1 MNFFFLQYTTTEMK
15 MKMNKIVIASL
26 VVIAVAIGYM
36 WWSSQS
42 KKPAEDVTIVTP
54 MPVAGYSIADDGFDA
69 SGLPEGLPETLSPV
83 EPALAVQ
90 ATEIPTTQP
99 DVISAISTAAAVPE
113 TTMEGYASYAPKN
126 WRGQIL

>member
-1 MNFFFLQYTTTEMK
+1 
-15 MKMNKIVIASL
+15 MKMNKIVVVSL
-26 VVIAVAIGYM
+26 IVIAVALLYM

-42 KKPAEDVTIVTP
+42 KKPADGVTIVTP

-69 SGLPEGLPETLSPV
+69 SGIAEGLPETLSPV

-90 ATEIPTTQP
+90 ATEIPTLQP

-113 TTMEGYASYAPKN
+113 TTMAAEGYASYAPKN

>member
-1 MNFFFLQYTTTEMK
+1 
-15 MKMNKIVIASL
+15 MNKIVIGS
-26 VVIAVAIGYM
+26 VIVIAVALVYM

-69 SGLPEGLPETLSPV
+69 DGIAEGLPETLSPV

-99 DVISAISTAAAVPE
+99 DVISAMSTAAAVPE
-113 TTMEGYASYAPKN
+113 TVGEMEGYASYAPKN